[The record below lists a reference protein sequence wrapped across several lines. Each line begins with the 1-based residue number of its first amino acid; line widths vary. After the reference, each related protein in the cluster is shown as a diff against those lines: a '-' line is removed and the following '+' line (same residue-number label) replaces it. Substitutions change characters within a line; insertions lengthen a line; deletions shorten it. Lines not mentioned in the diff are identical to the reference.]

1 MQEDKTLEC
10 MTLQQYIDM
19 YKQPLS
25 ENSWEVILKKKNK
38 EKKDKKKKKQSPILN
53 EKVKK
58 LKEKKAPEGAA
69 P

>member
-1 MQEDKTLEC
+1 MQEDKTLEG

-38 EKKDKKKKKQSPILN
+38 EKKDKKKKQSPVLN